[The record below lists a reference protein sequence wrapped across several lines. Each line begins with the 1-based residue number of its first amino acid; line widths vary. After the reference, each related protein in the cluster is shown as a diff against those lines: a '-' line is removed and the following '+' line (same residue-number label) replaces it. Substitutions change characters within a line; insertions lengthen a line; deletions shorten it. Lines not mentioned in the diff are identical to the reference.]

1 MELANTQIK
10 IIRNEKIDICKGI
23 GILLVVLGHTCYF
36 DYFHKLVYCF
46 HMPLFFLLSGYCIKK
61 KYTILDFIKKR
72 FKSLIL
78 PFFYF
83 AVIEILMTTSI
94 KRQFLWEY
102 FYPNIGHTLWFLP
115 VLFISITIVYSLILL
130 NDKIILLSV
139 LFLFFQGGIITNAI
153 SQLPYSMKSIIFAS
167 IFTGGGGIYYQ
178 K

>member
-1 MELANTQIK
+1 
-10 IIRNEKIDICKGI
+10 
-23 GILLVVLGHTCYF
+23 
-36 DYFHKLVYCF
+36 
-46 HMPLFFLLSGYCIKK
+46 MPLFFLLSGYCIKK

-167 IFTGGGGIYYQ
+167 IFTGGGIYYQ